1 MGTFHPTK
9 IQPKEA
15 ESWKKFPSE
24 GPLVINELY
33 TQNYNLVG
41 GETTGP
47 TFLQDEDGSCLGR
60 ADGSTPN
67 SK

>member
-9 IQPKEA
+9 IWLKEA

-33 TQNYNLVG
+33 PQNDNLVG
-41 GETTGP
+41 GEKTGL
-47 TFLQDEDGSCLGR
+47 TF
-60 ADGSTPN
+60 P
-67 SK
+67 